1 MKPSKRPLGLMLI
14 VAYKGFTVLLLTST
28 AISLFLALGN
38 YEYLMALAQDY
49 TLTGKQRVVRWL
61 VEKALNLKPRT
72 LQFGGV
78 VAMIYA
84 AVTLVEAI
92 GLWYAKPWARW
103 LVLGLVGISI
113 PPEIFELIQGRSL
126 LKLVVFLLN
135 LAVFWYVLQEL
146 PKLEA
151 SSASNDEAHDG

>member
-1 MKPSKRPLGLMLI
+1 LKPDKRPWGLVLI
-14 VAYKGFTVLLLTST
+14 VAYKGFTVLLLAST
-28 AISLFLALGN
+28 ALSLFLALGN
-38 YEYLMALAQDY
+38 YEYLSALAQDY
-49 TLTGKQRVVRWL
+49 TLTGKRRIVRWL

-72 LQFGGV
+72 LEFGGV

-113 PPEIFELIQGRSL
+113 PPEIFELIQSRSL

-135 LAVFWYVLQEL
+135 LAVFWYVLREL

-151 SSASNDEAHDG
+151 SRVPNSDRSP

>member
-1 MKPSKRPLGLMLI
+1 MKPGQRPLGLILI
-14 VAYKGFTVLLLTST
+14 VAYKGFTVLLLAST

-38 YEYLMALAQDY
+38 YEYLIALAQDY
-49 TLTGKQRVVRWL
+49 TLTGKRRIVRWL
-61 VEKALNLKPRT
+61 VEKALNLKPTT
-72 LQFGGV
+72 LEFGGV
-78 VAMIYA
+78 VATIYA

-113 PPEIFELIQGRSL
+113 PPEIFELVEGRSL
-126 LKLVVFLLN
+126 LKLAVFLVN
-135 LAVFWYVLQEL
+135 LAVFWYVLREF

-151 SSASNDEAHDG
+151 SAKRSEENNG